1 MSEENKELT
10 GQNQTSGETLAAS
23 QAIPPAIQQTKGS
36 PSSVSPA
43 EKRLGSLSS
52 QPSAE
57 EDSDED
63 EDSTSQANGMVQM
76 PMASFTRR
84 LQREAKKT
92 LRELFGTDNRAEI
105 LEMKK
110 SLDKYR
116 TEEEEQRKKNLAEIE
131 RIREEAAAD
140 KNARMEAEARAA
152 ELEQERMAERYDE
165 GVKSIAT
172 EYIKPKFY
180 RHAADDLRDFLREEY
195 EDNLDGVNKKVISDF
210 FKSYAEENPEFALEQ
225 RSVPISNG
233 APVHRPAAPISGN
246 AQSKTARPGQPNS
259 MSNSE
264 YRALLRERG
273 LAY

>member
-10 GQNQTSGETLAAS
+10 SQSQTSGETLAAS
-23 QAIPPAIQQTKGS
+23 QAIPPAIQQTKGG
-36 PSSVSPA
+36 PLPVSPA
-43 EKRLGSLSS
+43 EKRLGPLSS
-52 QPSAE
+52 PSSSE
-57 EDSDED
+57 EDDDDEN
-63 EDSTSQANGMVQM
+63 DSTSQANGMVQM

-140 KNARMEAEARAA
+140 KRAREEAEERASS
-152 ELEQERMAERYDE
+152 LEQERMAERYDE
-165 GVKSIAT
+165 SVKSIAT

-180 RHAADDLRDFLREEY
+180 RHAAEDLRDFLREEY
-195 EDNLDGVNKKVISDF
+195 EDNLDAVNKKVIADF
-210 FKSYAEENPEFALEQ
+210 FREYAEENPEFALEQ

-233 APVHRPAAPISGN
+233 ASANRPTAPVSGN
-246 AQSKTARPGQPNS
+246 MQSKTARPGQPNS
-259 MSNSE
+259 MSNAE